1 MLSSQER
8 EETVKMIIPFSFIIR
23 SVVVLPK
30 AVFVVFRRKNF
41 SEEEEKKRKKSTKKA
56 GERRAF
62 QVALNGKRKD
72 TKCENAFFE
81 QLFVAFTENS
91 SYAFYIL

>member
-1 MLSSQER
+1 MLWLFFR
-8 EETVKMIIPFSFIIR
+8 
-23 SVVVLPK
+23 
-30 AVFVVFRRKNF
+30 AVFVAFRRKNF
-41 SEEEEKKRKKSTKKA
+41 SEEEEKRRKKSTKKA